1 MIDPYGRILAEIGLG
16 EKGVLDV
23 DLPKV
28 GPTTPFVQ
36 FGIVLEITVLL
47 LAFAGCSPAACNLLG
62 RTINATGTKMSRGSS
77 VLDGG
82 KPHPYERPG
91 NGGNHFIKFLG
102 EFIFRTT

>member
-1 MIDPYGRILAEIGLG
+1 
-16 EKGVLDV
+16 
-23 DLPKV
+23 
-28 GPTTPFVQ
+28 
-36 FGIVLEITVLL
+36 
-47 LAFAGCSPAACNLLG
+47 
-62 RTINATGTKMSRGSS
+62 MSRGSS